1 MSISKKLDET
11 LEGLELTE
19 AAEAARKSVISR
31 SMGNLKE
38 KMHDLDL
45 QIKIEKPEV
54 VIEKKENVYE
64 NDKMALAN
72 VARKVYRDN
81 INPKEVKEKA
91 PKDQPSTIASRANVS
106 ALSRS
111 LAGMRTC
118 GNDGKTSFVGSNGV
132 GNVGKLSPTGA
143 NDTGNVTNNTNNYY
157 ALTTD
162 MTLEEY
168 EEYVSNIF
176 TEGKVCP
183 KCGKDPCECDKTEK
197 TKKEIDAR
205 GGPPGYKDISMKK
218 EDVVHELEDRLVTMG
233 STDWIVVDQV
243 LREFAQLLD
252 IAPRTLS
259 RDFKSVNGLY
269 PDKWIKEHL
278 DVEVCGY
285 MPLEEAARLNKIGAV
300 YEVTF
305 MYRGGTNR
313 LKFFWPMAGAPS
325 KQQMQYEVEKFWP
338 KAKLIAFYRTIDNAE
353 MGNMMVMAPP
363 MTENYH
369 FLQPDVWNEVSEEVS
384 EIVDIIFEEEG
395 EPISPLINEERGYSV
410 FIEDHDSG
418 E

>member
-11 LEGLELTE
+11 LEKLELTE

-45 QIKIEKPEV
+45 QIKIEKPEI

-64 NDKMALAN
+64 NDKVALAD

-81 INPKEVKEKA
+81 INPKEVEEKA

-118 GNDGKTSFVGSNGV
+118 GNDGKTSFVGSNGS

-143 NDTGNVTNNTNNYY
+143 NDTGNITNNTNNYY

-168 EEYVSNIF
+168 EEHVNNIF
-176 TEGKVCP
+176 SEGKVCP

-218 EDVVHELEDRLVTMG
+218 EDVVHELGAT
-233 STDWIVVDQV
+233 SCN
-243 LREFAQLLD
+243 
-252 IAPRTLS
+252 
-259 RDFKSVNGLY
+259 NG
-269 PDKWIKEHL
+269 IH
-278 DVEVCGY
+278 
-285 MPLEEAARLNKIGAV
+285 
-300 YEVTF
+300 
-305 MYRGGTNR
+305 
-313 LKFFWPMAGAPS
+313 
-325 KQQMQYEVEKFWP
+325 
-338 KAKLIAFYRTIDNAE
+338 
-353 MGNMMVMAPP
+353 
-363 MTENYH
+363 
-369 FLQPDVWNEVSEEVS
+369 
-384 EIVDIIFEEEG
+384 
-395 EPISPLINEERGYSV
+395 
-410 FIEDHDSG
+410 
-418 E
+418 